1 MCRYMCIDIHSIA
14 HYIRVYYSNGIIQ
27 CHILYQGILGN
38 QLQTQNQLQINSQG
52 SFDIISN
59 INRIRGVSGVHK
71 GGFSK
76 GGFSKGGFSLLV
88 RFRARNT
95 VKRQAAMHICEW
107 RPKHLLSKPPFVNS
121 RVHFGNRCTSK
132 CPPTGRPACL
142 PACLS
147 ARRPACLPAHLPAC
161 RPAGLPACLSARLPA
176 RLPACLPAA
185 AGWSD
190 QLHGGHRQA
199 GVHHRRQIQPV
210 PRTLPLPPA
219 CLPICAVGLLG

>member
-1 MCRYMCIDIHSIA
+1 M
-14 HYIRVYYSNGIIQ
+14 
-27 CHILYQGILGN
+27 
-38 QLQTQNQLQINSQG
+38 
-52 SFDIISN
+52 
-59 INRIRGVSGVHK
+59 SGVHK

-121 RVHFGNRCTSK
+121 RCTSK

-147 ARRPACLPAHLPAC
+147 ARRPACLPAHLLAC
-161 RPAGLPACLSARLPA
+161 RPAGLPACLPA
-176 RLPACLPAA
+176 RLPACPPRL
-185 AGWSD
+185 
-190 QLHGGHRQA
+190 GGLISFMVGIVKRASTIVDRSSRCLARSPSH
-199 GVHHRRQIQPV
+199 
-210 PRTLPLPPA
+210 PPA
-219 CLPICAVGLLG
+219 CLSALLGYLADWLSALLSYLAGWSSALLDPNT